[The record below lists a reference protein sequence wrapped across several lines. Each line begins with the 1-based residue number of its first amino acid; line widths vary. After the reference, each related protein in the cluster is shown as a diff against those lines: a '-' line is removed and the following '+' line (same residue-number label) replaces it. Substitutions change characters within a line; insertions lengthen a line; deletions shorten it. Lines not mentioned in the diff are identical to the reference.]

1 MKYPAPLLRS
11 LHSGVEHFWALRWW
25 KEEVLATNNTPVTK
39 SLASCRCSFCL
50 CHCPDCRKS
59 LLKGSVWELLCGQIP
74 STADCLASEL
84 HREEITPEESEE
96 RDDRPLASL
105 GLWFAAS
112 VCLDKCANS
121 LTEERPL
128 CKRRLSGSGGPG
140 ARRNP
145 SIHCD
150 SQSQGPMTPAESMN
164 GKTGKKTQHLF
175 PLLASRPLPPFPQCQ
190 PVTK

>member
-1 MKYPAPLLRS
+1 MELNEVPSTFAALPP
-11 LHSGVEHFWALRWW
+11 FWCGAL
-25 KEEVLATNNTPVTK
+25 LATNNTPVTK